1 MQIGSF
7 HLSGLMASCHFIH
20 EFALS
25 TLAIADYGKSGHLAL
40 QLPHRTP
47 LMTLCPSMLE
57 AHNHIAR
64 KSQMFPQNCL
74 VKMYLFLIDLR
85 LAIGY
90 LSEARTGG
98 KQQLAISNWQLAT
111 ARTKPE
117 IYAN

>member
-1 MQIGSF
+1 
-7 HLSGLMASCHFIH
+7 
-20 EFALS
+20 
-25 TLAIADYGKSGHLAL
+25 
-40 QLPHRTP
+40 
-47 LMTLCPSMLE
+47 
-57 AHNHIAR
+57 
-64 KSQMFPQNCL
+64 
-74 VKMYLFLIDLR
+74 MYLFLIDRR